1 MSASSFFRKLA
12 MELDGG
18 ASVGKGLGFPAAS
31 VHWGMVDGGLP
42 CRVVLR
48 STSWLWWQFLLIP
61 AKPAPST
68 SPTCLELGKDR
79 PTILV

>member
-42 CRVVLR
+42 CRVVLI
-48 STSWLWWQFLLIP
+48 LLCGGRFFTHP
-61 AKPAPST
+61 ANESMMHN
-68 SPTCLELGKDR
+68 
-79 PTILV
+79 

>member
-1 MSASSFFRKLA
+1 MDPERSPMSASSFFRKLA

-42 CRVVLR
+42 CRVVL
-48 STSWLWWQFLLIP
+48 
-61 AKPAPST
+61 
-68 SPTCLELGKDR
+68 
-79 PTILV
+79 